1 MLTRRFVLTGMV
13 AAPAVVAID
22 RLMPVRSIV
31 QRYATVYGV
40 GHDFEVVEWIAWNAQ
55 DALRFAKPRGG
66 IDKFREITDV
76 VYDVPM
82 PALPFVGRG
91 TVVRDNDASHFAL
104 HKRFDEWRRRLESP
118 QDIEVMESG
127 ITTVSSYSK
136 INEWRGSL
144 RPDLGGL
151 NSKEWVEELIATKQK
166 LGITTLG

>member
-1 MLTRRFVLTGMV
+1 MV

-55 DALRFAKPRGG
+55 DALRFARLRGG
-66 IDKFREITDV
+66 IDKFREVTDV
-76 VYDVPM
+76 VYEVSMPPLPTPAPM
-82 PALPFVGRG
+82 SHWSR
-91 TVVRDNDASHFAL
+91 VVDPISAMDR
-104 HKRFDEWRRRLESP
+104 
-118 QDIEVMESG
+118 DIEVMDGG
-127 ITTVSSYSK
+127 ITTVSSFSK

>member
-55 DALRFAKPRGG
+55 DALRFARLRGG
-66 IDKFREITDV
+66 IDKFREVTDV
-76 VYDVPM
+76 VYEVSMPPLPVPASM
-82 PALPFVGRG
+82 SHWSR
-91 TVVRDNDASHFAL
+91 VVDPISAKDR
-104 HKRFDEWRRRLESP
+104 
-118 QDIEVMESG
+118 DIEVMESG

-136 INEWRGSL
+136 IAEWREGL

-151 NSKEWVEELIATKQK
+151 NSKEWVDELIATKQK